1 MSATIASLNSTN
13 VRNYARLAW
22 ERVNLAVSGV
32 LAPERAVDRA
42 ARLFTTPPRFAHT
55 LAEREL
61 LATGRGFVVASPEGR
76 IAAWRFGEEDR
87 PVVVLAHGWGG
98 RGAQLRPL
106 VPKLLPG
113 GHPVVLFD
121 PVGPRHNQGPEARPL
136 HFLQSLDALV

>member
-55 LAEREL
+55 RAEREL
-61 LATGRGFVVASPEGR
+61 LATGRGFVVATPAAR
-76 IAAWRFGEEDR
+76 IPAGRFGEEDR
-87 PVVVLAHGWGG
+87 PAPLLAPGRGG
-98 RGAQLRPL
+98 R
-106 VPKLLPG
+106 
-113 GHPVVLFD
+113 
-121 PVGPRHNQGPEARPL
+121 
-136 HFLQSLDALV
+136 